1 MNYQIIAATIL
12 AAGMILSAQV
22 YYSKPIVIAGS
33 DGGAVIY
40 YPRTDKLR
48 PCPPGCPKD

>member
-12 AAGMILSAQV
+12 AAGMILSAQA

-33 DGGAVIY
+33 NGGAIIY

-48 PCPPGCPKD
+48 LCPSGCVED